1 MEREFIRKILHH
13 GRRGRRHHS
22 LATTLSRE
30 LPQIALC
37 VFLCFMKST
46 MVQQGPGGE
55 PGDCLSTLRPYSDT
69 GCADLPLAFLGAPVH
84 T

>member
-30 LPQIALC
+30 LPHIALC
-37 VFLCFMKST
+37 VCFFVLCNRHWFNR
-46 MVQQGPGGE
+46 VPGANLGIV
-55 PGDCLSTLRPYSDT
+55 CLPSALTLT
-69 GCADLPLAFLGAPVH
+69 LAVP
-84 T
+84 TYP